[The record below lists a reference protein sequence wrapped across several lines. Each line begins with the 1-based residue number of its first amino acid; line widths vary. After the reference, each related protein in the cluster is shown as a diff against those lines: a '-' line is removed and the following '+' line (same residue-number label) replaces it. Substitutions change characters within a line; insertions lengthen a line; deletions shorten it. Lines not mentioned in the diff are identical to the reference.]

1 MRTKGMPKWLQ
12 MDPRDP
18 KATPK
23 THEVQKMLPKGIY
36 FAKTIENTTVFYFFG
51 PGLMLVP

>member
-12 MDPRDP
+12 MVPRDP

-36 FAKTIENTTVFYFFG
+36 FAKTIENTTVFYCFG
-51 PGLMLVP
+51 PGQMLVP